1 MKAQMP
7 LDLNIS
13 EGAPPRD
20 WLELAGLA
28 SLLAFGAVIQFSIAG
43 AEMLLG
49 AAVACWLARL
59 ATGRTTFAAPAFF
72 RPLVIYAIITLV
84 SSVFSVQVRTSLV
97 DCKQLLLFLAVP
109 MTFDMARGARARTLV
124 TVTVSVGAASAAYG
138 IIQYGILHYNDLGQ
152 RPLGT
157 LGHYMTYSGLL
168 MLTAT
173 AAASRVLFERRDRM
187 WPALVLPALLVALV
201 TTFTRSA
208 WVGTCVS
215 FALLCTLK
223 DFRLFAAAPVL
234 FALFFA
240 VAPSQ
245 LVQRFYSMFD
255 LHDPTNRDRIA
266 MVREGVRMIA
276 ADPMTG
282 MGPNMVEKVYARFRD
297 PEAVERLNPHLH
309 NVPMQIAAE
318 RGLPA
323 LGVWFWFVGS
333 TVVGLVRS
341 LRTSRHRF
349 LAAAGLGAVAAML
362 SAGMFEHNFGNS
374 QFLMMYLVLITLPFA
389 ADRPEPSLRAVS
401 EIAA

>member
-1 MKAQMP
+1 MT
-7 LDLNIS
+7 LDLNIT
-13 EGAPPRD
+13 EGSPPQD
-20 WLELAGLA
+20 WLELSGLV

-43 AEMLLG
+43 AEFLLG
-49 AAVACWLARL
+49 VAVICWLARL
-59 ATGRTTFAAPAFF
+59 AARRTAFAAPSFF
-72 RPLVIYAIITLV
+72 RPLAIYAILTLV
-84 SSVFSVQVRTSLV
+84 SSVFSVQPRTSFV

-109 MTFDMARGARARTLV
+109 MTFDLARGARARTLV

-173 AAASRVLFERRDRM
+173 AAAARVLFERRDRM

-208 WVGTCVS
+208 WVGTCVA
-215 FALLCTLK
+215 FALLFALK
-223 DFRLFAAAPVL
+223 DFRLFAAAPVA

-240 VAPSQ
+240 VAPPQ

-255 LHDPTNRDRIA
+255 LHDPTNRDRVA
-266 MVREGVRMIA
+266 MLHEGLRMIA

-323 LGVWFWFVGS
+323 LGVWIWFVGS
-333 TVVGLVRS
+333 TIVGLARS
-341 LRTSRHRF
+341 WRTSRHRY
-349 LAAAGLGAVAAML
+349 LVVTALGAVAAML
-362 SAGMFEHNFGNS
+362 SAGLFEHNFGNS

-389 ADRPEPSLRAVS
+389 ADRPDPAGRAAAAS
-401 EIAA
+401 ELAA

>member
-1 MKAQMP
+1 MM
-7 LDLNIS
+7 LT
-13 EGAPPRD
+13 EGTPPRS
-20 WLELAGLA
+20 WLELIGLI

-43 AEMLLG
+43 AEILLG
-49 AAVACWLARL
+49 IAGLCWAARL
-59 ATGRTTFAAPAFF
+59 AARETRFAAPVFF
-72 RPLVIYAIITLV
+72 RPLVLYAVLTLL
-84 SSVFSVQVRTSLV
+84 SSAFSVQPMTSLV

-109 MTFDMARGARARTLV
+109 ITFDLARGARARTV
-124 TVTVSVGAASAAYG
+124 IAITISIGAASAAYG
-138 IIQYGILHYNDLGQ
+138 IIQYGILHYNNLGQ

-173 AAASRVLFERRDRM
+173 AAAARVLFERRNRM

-201 TTFTRSA
+201 TTQTRSA
-208 WVGTCVS
+208 WVGTLVS
-215 FALLCTLK
+215 FALLFTMK
-223 DFRLFAAAPVL
+223 DFRLIAGLPVL

-240 VAPSQ
+240 VAPPH

-255 LHDPTNRDRIA
+255 LHDPTNRDRVA
-266 MVREGVRMIA
+266 MLREGVRMIS

-282 MGPNMVEKVYARFRD
+282 MGPNMVEKVYPRFRD

-323 LGVWFWFVGS
+323 LGVWVWFVGS
-333 TVVGLVRS
+333 TATGLARM
-341 LRTSRHRF
+341 LRAGRHRF
-349 LAAAGLGAVAAML
+349 LVATAFGTVAAML

-389 ADRPEPSLRAVS
+389 AERIDRAEARSAAA